1 MFRVQNPQV
10 LQADIALVAASN
22 QPIPVSFSEKKVTT
36 VKAMYVRNIRL
47 AKLVLRSP
55 AKGSRATVEISAPDK
70 VDLSA
75 PAVIMENSVTM
86 PTPPTQAV
94 EMRQNCRPRGSAS
107 ISFKMEAPVVVKPE
121 MLSKRALMGVN
132 SRP

>member
-1 MFRVQNPQV
+1 M
-10 LQADIALVAASN
+10 
-22 QPIPVSFSEKKVTT
+22 
-36 VKAMYVRNIRL
+36 

-55 AKGSRATVEISAPDK
+55 AKGSRATVEISAPDR

-75 PAVIMENSVTM
+75 PAVIIENSVTM

-94 EMRQNCRPRGSAS
+94 EMRQNCNPRGSAS
-107 ISFKMEAPVVVKPE
+107 TSFKMEAPVVVKPE
-121 MLSKRALMGVN
+121 TLSKMALIGVN